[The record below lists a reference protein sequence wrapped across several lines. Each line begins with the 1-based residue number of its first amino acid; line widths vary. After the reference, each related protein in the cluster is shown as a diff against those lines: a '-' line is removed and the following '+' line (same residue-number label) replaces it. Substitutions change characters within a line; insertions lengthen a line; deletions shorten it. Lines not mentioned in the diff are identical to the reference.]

1 MNLFKVA
8 LVGLWVMRNLMFL
21 YVISTGAGLFI
32 RAIADKEKLT
42 EVYKNGTNLLQPPI
56 NEQLAENQGEK
67 VGKIEIANRK
77 GKKRTMKKIYK

>member
-32 RAIADKEKLT
+32 RAIADNEKLDRSVQKKWK
-42 EVYKNGTNLLQPPI
+42 ESPPNPLQ
-56 NEQLAENQGEK
+56 
-67 VGKIEIANRK
+67 
-77 GKKRTMKKIYK
+77 KK

>member
-42 EVYKNGTNLLQPPI
+42 EVYKNGRNLRQTPI
-56 NEQLAENQGEK
+56 N
-67 VGKIEIANRK
+67 
-77 GKKRTMKKIYK
+77 

>member
-32 RAIADKEKLT
+32 RAIAENEKLI
-42 EVYKNGTNLLQPPI
+42 EIYKNGRELHQPPTKKRQI
-56 NEQLAENQGEK
+56 CRKSG
-67 VGKIEIANRK
+67 GKDGKRANRK
-77 GKKRTMKKIYK
+77 GERKKSN

>member
-32 RAIADKEKLT
+32 RAIADNEKRI
-42 EVYKNGTNLLQPPI
+42 YKNGRKLHQPP
-56 NEQLAENQGEK
+56 
-67 VGKIEIANRK
+67 
-77 GKKRTMKKIYK
+77 KK